1 MNLVSFLCESVYRSV
16 NPGVFSIA
24 DVPAL
29 IGQGITKYRVRTS
42 DGMYSIT

>member
-1 MNLVSFLCESVYRSV
+1 MESPCAEVNL
-16 NPGVFSIA
+16 GVFSIT

-29 IGQGITKYRVRTS
+29 IGQGITKYKVRTS